1 MTHRRQRYAGAE
13 SRQKCKSSPT
23 ESAKSKH
30 TFDPVHTLRAVLDQ
44 LSPPRVCSCSG
55 LDVRECENDANPT
68 RAKLIFLI
76 LFLCFPV
83 LSFEHHHHRS
93 Y

>member
-68 RAKLIFLI
+68 RAKFLI